1 LEKEKSRGLG
11 DTIHK
16 FTTATGISKLFEGK
30 DCGCA
35 KRRKTLNEVLPYNNN
50 NEIT

>member
-1 LEKEKSRGLG
+1 MKKEKSRGFG

-16 FTTATGISKLFEGK
+16 FTTATGISKMFEGK
-30 DCGCA
+30 DCGCQQ
-35 KRRKTLNEVLPYNNN
+35 RRKTLNEILPYKKN